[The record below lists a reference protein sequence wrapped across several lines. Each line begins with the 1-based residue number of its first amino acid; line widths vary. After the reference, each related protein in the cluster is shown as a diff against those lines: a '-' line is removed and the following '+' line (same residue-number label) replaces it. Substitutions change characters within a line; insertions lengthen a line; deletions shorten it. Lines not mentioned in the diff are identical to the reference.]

1 MNLLSMGCSL
11 NLRAFFRTLS
21 YLAPFRLLLV
31 VVFLFLGGLFPSPLQ
46 AEDRADS
53 QGVFA
58 KKHTAAPQIIGDL
71 ANSESVELDRA
82 IIGLYRSSEPLVRV
96 LAYINTIRTP
106 QNAVLEK
113 ELRACLLQDSSKT
126 EQYIIMYVLASITR
140 SESDIAALMKHVF
153 KFPYVIRC
161 ALYASESIRVGEFSL
176 TTLYPWM
183 VHNDVYKRDAWL
195 CGTICAEYVG
205 DALTTEARGDYLA
218 TFPPSVIFPNPPAP
232 AYKAE
237 SIYRQGGLSQPEIAW
252 LCSSNQVPHAEDK
265 WLKSC
270 EMPTLPEGLL
280 SEAWIKTLDAL
291 LPLLDQGGKDA
302 ELARMLAA
310 PALKWDNPGGKY
322 NRLLS
327 E

>member
-1 MNLLSMGCSL
+1 MLSMGCSL
-11 NLRAFFRTLS
+11 NSRASFRTPR
-21 YLAPFRLLLV
+21 YLALFRLLAV
-31 VVFLFLGGLFPSPLQ
+31 VVFLFLGGLLLPSPLQ
-46 AEDRADS
+46 AEDRVDS
-53 QGVFA
+53 QGVSA
-58 KKHTAAPQIIGDL
+58 KKPAAAPQIIDDL
-71 ANSESVELDRA
+71 ANAESVGLDRA

-96 LAYINTIRTP
+96 LAYINTIRIP
-106 QNAVLEK
+106 PNAVLEK
-113 ELRACLLQDSSKT
+113 KLRACLLQDSSKT
-126 EQYIIMYVLASITR
+126 EQYIILYVLASITR
-140 SESDIAALMKHVF
+140 SESDIAALMEHVF

-161 ALYASESIRVGEFSL
+161 ALYASESIRVAEFSL

-183 VHNDVYKRDAWL
+183 VHNNVYKRDAWL
-195 CGTICAEYVG
+195 CGIICAEYVG
-205 DALTTEARGDYLA
+205 NALTTEARSDYLA
-218 TFPPSVIFPNPPAP
+218 SFPPSVIFPNPPAP

-237 SIYRQGGLSQPEIAW
+237 SIYRQGGLSQPEITW
-252 LCSSNQVPHAEDK
+252 LHNSDQVPYAEDE

-280 SEAWIKTLDAL
+280 SEAWIKTFDAL